1 LLAEDVVLDLLELV
15 DVVLVEELLLLEV
28 LDDEVVLTLVEEEDV
43 VFVDEVL
50 VLDDAL
56 LVLEVAVH

>member
-1 LLAEDVVLDLLELV
+1 
-15 DVVLVEELLLLEV
+15 LVEELLLLEV
-28 LDDEVVLTLVEEEDV
+28 LDDEVVLSLVEEEDV

-56 LVLEVAVH
+56 LVLEAAVH